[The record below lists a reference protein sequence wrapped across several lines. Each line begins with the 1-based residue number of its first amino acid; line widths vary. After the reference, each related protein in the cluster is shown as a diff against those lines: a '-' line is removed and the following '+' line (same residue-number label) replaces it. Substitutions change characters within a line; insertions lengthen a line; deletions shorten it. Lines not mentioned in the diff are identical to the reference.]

1 MLGCLSQ
8 DSSRNCPHLQ
18 ELQCKKP
25 SVRTRGFTLALI
37 STYAVGPSGTPP
49 AGCSQ
54 PRRKSSVTVWGKKK
68 KKKDSNTHPGLKSY
82 LGAGLQ
88 PLVHLIDSVLWL
100 YHIGCVSPIERSERR
115 RIEGVMWCA
124 GHLACLSKIKPNRVS
139 VTSMQST
146 WAVFSPLQSSRTHTL
161 AHTRARAYTH
171 SHTRTHTRRQAGRLS
186 TVAGNCR
193 GSL

>member
-1 MLGCLSQ
+1 MQPATQEKLGHSLG
-8 DSSRNCPHLQ
+8 
-18 ELQCKKP
+18 EE
-25 SVRTRGFTLALI
+25 
-37 STYAVGPSGTPP
+37 
-49 AGCSQ
+49 
-54 PRRKSSVTVWGKKK
+54 KKK
-68 KKKDSNTHPGLKSY
+68 KKTATHTQGWSPY

-171 SHTRTHTRRQAGRLS
+171 SHTRTHTHTHTQRKAGRLS